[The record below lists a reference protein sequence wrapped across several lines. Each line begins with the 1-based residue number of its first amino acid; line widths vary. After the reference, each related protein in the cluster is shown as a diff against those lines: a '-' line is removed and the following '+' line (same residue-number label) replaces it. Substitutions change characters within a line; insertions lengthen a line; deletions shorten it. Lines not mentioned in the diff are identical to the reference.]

1 MFAEQRKSII
11 LDMLKLKGSVSLTEL
26 TDLFEVSEATIRRDL
41 TELEKRNQL
50 QRTHGGAVS
59 TNLSIFE
66 AGYLEKEQEYLEEKR
81 QIAEIAASL
90 VNDGDTV
97 LLDSGTTT
105 FEIARA
111 LRNKKITLITNSAT
125 IVTDV
130 AGTPDSNVE
139 LICTGGVYRA
149 NTRSFIG
156 PDAENF
162 IRNMVPDK
170 VFIAAN
176 GFSTRYGATTPNLTE
191 ASIKRVMIEAGKE
204 VYLAVDS
211 GKTGKDYFSVIAKP
225 EAFHGIVTDSGMDAL
240 TINALRSAGISVIN
254 DASYHITKNQED
266 TDMDITE
273 LLKPENMTLALQ
285 STTREDAIAE
295 LMHLLNASGAVSK
308 EEEMVRAAMKREEE
322 FSTGIGMQ
330 VAIPHAKSQYVNEA
344 AIAFGRS
351 AGGVDWPTEDG
362 ENPKMI
368 FLIVVP
374 MEARNQHLKL
384 LAQISRKLVHEEVR
398 NKVLEA
404 KSAEEVIDALR

>member
-11 LDMLKLKGSVSLTEL
+11 LDMLKLKGSVALTEL
-26 TDLFEVSEATIRRDL
+26 TELFDVSEATIRRDL

-59 TNLSIFE
+59 TNLSVFE
-66 AGYLEKEQEYLEEKR
+66 AGYLEKEQEFLEEKR
-81 QIAEIAASL
+81 QIAAIASAL
-90 VNDGDTV
+90 VNEGDTV

-125 IVTDV
+125 IIADV
-130 AGTPDSNVE
+130 ANGADCKME
-139 LICTGGVYRA
+139 LISTGGVYRA
-149 NTRSFIG
+149 STRSFIG

-191 ASIKRVMIEAGKE
+191 ASIKRVMIKAGKE

-211 GKTGKDYFSVIAKP
+211 GKTGKDYLSVIAKP
-225 EAFHGIVTDSGMDAL
+225 EAFHGIVTDSGMDAA
-240 TINALRSAGISVIN
+240 TVNALRSIGVSVIN

-273 LLKPENMTLALQ
+273 LLRLENMTLELK
-285 STTREDAIAE
+285 SKTRVDAIAE
-295 LMHLLNASGAVSK
+295 LMHLLELSGAVSN

-330 VAIPHAKSQYVNEA
+330 VAIPHAKCQYVNEA

-362 ENPKMI
+362 ENPRMI

-398 NKVLEA
+398 AKILNA